1 MFNDAQKK
9 IIDAIVEFRRGVYE
23 RYDQAVTDWYYDSD
37 TKHLS
42 FPTCIHGTDLWTD
55 YDNIC
60 PECENGEGVWD
71 EDRER
76 TAAEDK
82 VKRAVYY
89 TRKRLD
95 LDIPGQV
102 AEARPAYHWPSGEDV
117 ALIRAWANWVHEPVN
132 KLRKK
137 FGLEDSYHLGYIPP
151 APTPEP
157 VPDLPVF

>member
-1 MFNDAQKK
+1 MFNDAQQK

-37 TKHLS
+37 TKHRS

-60 PECENGEGVWD
+60 PGCGNGEDSWD
-71 EDRER
+71 EGRER
-76 TAAEDK
+76 ANAEDM
-82 VKRAVYY
+82 VKRAVDS

-102 AEARPAYHWPSGEDV
+102 AEARDINNWPSQEDA
-117 ALIRAWANWVHEPVN
+117 ALIMAWSSWVNEPVL

-137 FGLEDSYHLGYIPP
+137 YGLEDSYHLGYIPP
-151 APTPEP
+151 VPTPEP
-157 VPDLPVF
+157 DPDLPVF